1 MFISINKTTKM
12 SFWNRQGK
20 HSLLFL
26 NIEGAHFLTSSSE
39 KSPTWLLSELERVFF
54 FLIVFTSNIQ
64 PVVWPVLVSPQMLV

>member
-12 SFWNRQGK
+12 GFWNRQGK

-26 NIEGAHFLTSSSE
+26 NIEGAHFLPSSSE
-39 KSPTWLLSELERVFF
+39 KSPTWLLSELEHVF

-64 PVVWPVLVSPQMLV
+64 PVVWPVLVSPPMLV